1 MCNKI
6 IRRSVIVDNG
16 IRFFE
21 GVNCWEDLG
30 LWFRVAVATR
40 RIVIYN
46 RPFYHYR
53 KETTDSLST
62 ERMDR
67 VLADHLAFVDGM
79 DRWFASMPPAYA
91 ERYSQ
96 FILFARFTAKI
107 KMLRGS
113 HRDIVRWRSTYPETN
128 AHIWSFSNIPYV
140 YRLCFLLADRLPLWM
155 VKAAIAVARI
165 FRI

>member
-1 MCNKI
+1 
-6 IRRSVIVDNG
+6 
-16 IRFFE
+16 
-21 GVNCWEDLG
+21 
-30 LWFRVAVATR
+30 
-40 RIVIYN
+40 
-46 RPFYHYR
+46 
-53 KETTDSLST
+53 
-62 ERMDR
+62 MDR

-79 DRWFASMPPAYA
+79 DRWFASMPPSYA

-155 VKAAIAVARI
+155 VKRSNRRGEDFTHLKNSSIACFGLI
-165 FRI
+165 K